1 MALTLNPNNVHMYT
15 DGSCKNNPG
24 PAGWGLYVQFPD
36 GGEERLC
43 GPAGM
48 RSTNNRGELMAM
60 IEALRKIEFLESS
73 GYLDDRQVDVYTDS
87 TYVKNGLLE
96 WGPGWARTAFRR
108 VKNSDLWEVAYPLF
122 LSIRHTMNIYWVKG
136 HAGTP
141 GNVIADELANQGVL
155 MNV

>member
-1 MALTLNPNNVHMYT
+1 
-15 DGSCKNNPG
+15 
-24 PAGWGLYVQFPD
+24 
-36 GGEERLC
+36 
-43 GPAGM
+43 
-48 RSTNNRGELMAM
+48 MAM

-87 TYVKNGLLE
+87 TYVKNGLLV
-96 WGPGWARTAFRR
+96 WGPGWANRGFHE
-108 VKNSDLWEVAYPLF
+108 VKNRDLWEVAYPLF

-136 HAGTP
+136 HADTS